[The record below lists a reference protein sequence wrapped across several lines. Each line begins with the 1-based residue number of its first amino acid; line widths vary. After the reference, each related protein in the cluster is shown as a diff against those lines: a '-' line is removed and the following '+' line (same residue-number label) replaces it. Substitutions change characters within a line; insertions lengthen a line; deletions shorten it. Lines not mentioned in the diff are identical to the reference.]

1 MNKVKMQKQRVKT
14 AELDKKKRMDGWMD
28 FLVWPEDIPVGA
40 ETAGC
45 LVEALGYNQCGC
57 LLGTGTAGQS
67 YPV

>member
-1 MNKVKMQKQRVKT
+1 
-14 AELDKKKRMDGWMD
+14 MDGWMD
-28 FLVWPEDIPVGA
+28 FLGWPEDIPVGA

>member
-14 AELDKKKRMDGWMD
+14 AELEKRMDGWMD
-28 FLVWPEDIPVGA
+28 FMVWPEDIPVGA